1 MWNRFLCP
9 SCKGDLKKRIPTAY
23 PHKWHRLVFR
33 HTLKCPYCN
42 LEIMNRFENFDIGLS
57 IIATSSG
64 LISVWTV
71 GKVVLPIL
79 VVIIALRFFIG
90 KVVPKYILVVK

>member
-1 MWNRFLCP
+1 
-9 SCKGDLKKRIPTAY
+9 
-23 PHKWHRLVFR
+23 
-33 HTLKCPYCN
+33 
-42 LEIMNRFENFDIGLS
+42 MNRFENFDIGLA

-71 GKVVLPIL
+71 GKIVLPIL